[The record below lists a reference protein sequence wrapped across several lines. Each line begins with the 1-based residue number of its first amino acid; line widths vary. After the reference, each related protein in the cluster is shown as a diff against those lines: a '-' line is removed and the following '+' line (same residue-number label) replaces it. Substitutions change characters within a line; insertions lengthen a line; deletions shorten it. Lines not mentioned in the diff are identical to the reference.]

1 MMAPSD
7 PASPIA
13 PDGASIETFTRVVFG
28 KCEGWVAVREFPE
41 KGNPDQPP
49 RTPFF
54 PADANLAQN
63 IAREAERAV
72 SSGRALYVVPG
83 TVSGQGKAKAVDVV
97 AMQTV
102 LVDLD
107 HGDVRSKRDHL
118 TEHLGPPSLE
128 VISGGTTEDGQERLH
143 LYWNLTE
150 PALGT
155 EVATICKLRSVIAS
169 QGRRRPIVRHPR
181 INPSASQG
189 PSIGRAASSGLVTID
204 AERPLEY
211 ELEELAAKVEALPA
225 LVPEAV
231 SAETARVVAGK
242 ETTAKLFAKRIH
254 ENGIDGTTRFEA
266 LSSII
271 GYWIRRCNAGHVSRE
286 RAWEE
291 IASYNEAC
299 IVPPWPVDR
308 LREETERLWR
318 RDREQSPQH
327 DATGFSEDAV
337 ALQFTQRHGAD
348 WRYVAAWGQWF
359 VWTGTHWQREE
370 TLRVYDLARIVCR
383 DAAASCENLKLRA
396 KIASASTVAAVERLA
411 RADRTHAASADIWDA
426 DLWSLN
432 TPGGVV
438 ALKTGILV
446 PHRRQDANTK
456 IATATPRGECPAWQ
470 DFLATVTGRDA
481 ELQAYLQRVVGYCLT
496 GVTGEH
502 ALFFLYGTGA
512 NGKSV
517 FVTIVSGIL
526 GDYATVAP
534 MDMFMAATG
543 ERHPTDMAGLRGARL
558 VTATETEQGRRW
570 AESKLKT
577 LTGGDKITAR
587 FMRQDFFE
595 FVPQFKLVVAGNHKP
610 AIRNIDEAMRRRLHL
625 IPFTVTIPPAER
637 DKKLPEKLMA
647 ERDGIMAWAVD
658 GCREWQQIG
667 LKPPAAVSAATER
680 VFRGGGRNRPLAR
693 RSPACWERT
702 WWKKAR
708 CCSRPGRR
716 GPRRTANTSAPTRT
730 FPRSSRAAASSIIA
744 TTAGAAFVA
753 WRSGRAAAV
762 APRWICSRWTPG

>member
-1 MMAPSD
+1 MTAPSD
-7 PASPIA
+7 PTSPLA
-13 PDGASIETFTRVVFG
+13 PDPASIETFTRVLFEY
-28 KCEGWVAVREFPE
+28 CEGWVAVREFPE
-41 KGNPDQPP
+41 KGNADVAP

-63 IAREAERAV
+63 IAREAERAA

-83 TVSGQGKAKAVDVV
+83 IVAGQGKAKADDVI

-107 HGDVRSKRDHL
+107 HGDVRSKSDHL

-128 VISGGTTEDGQERLH
+128 VISGGTTEEGQERLH
-143 LYWNLTE
+143 LYWKLTE
-150 PALGT
+150 PALGSD
-155 EVATICKLRSVIAS
+155 VATICKLRSLIAAKVGGDRS
-169 QGRRRPIVRHPR
+169 FGSAHQPIR
-181 INPSASQG
+181 IAG
-189 PSIGRAASSGLVTID
+189 SIYRKGGVERLVTIR
-204 AERPLEY
+204 AARSLEY
-211 ELEELAAKVEALPA
+211 DLSELAAKVEALPA
-225 LVPEAV
+225 TADGAAV
-231 SAETARVVAGK
+231 TVAAESATK
-242 ETTAKLFAKRIH
+242 EPTTKLFTRRIH
-254 ENGIDGTTRFEA
+254 ENGVDGTTRFEA
-266 LSSII
+266 LSSVI
-271 GYWIRRCNAGHVSRE
+271 GYWIRRCNDGHVSRE
-286 RAWEE
+286 RAYEE

-299 IVPPWPVDR
+299 IVPPWPVER
-308 LREETERLWR
+308 LRQETERLWR

-327 DATGFSEDAV
+327 EGTGFSEDAV

-348 WRYVAAWGQWF
+348 WRFVAAWGRWF
-359 VWTGTHWQREE
+359 VWTSTHWQREE
-370 TLRVYDLARIVCR
+370 TLKVYDLARIVCR
-383 DAAASCENLKLRA
+383 DAAASCENVKLRA

-411 RADRTHAASADIWDA
+411 RADRAHAASTDIWDA

-438 ALKTGILV
+438 VLRTGILV
-446 PHRRQDANTK
+446 PHRREDANTK
-456 IATATPRGECPAWQ
+456 IANATPRGECPAWQ
-470 DFLATVTGRDA
+470 DFLATVTGRDP

-517 FVTIVSGIL
+517 FVTTISGIL

-595 FVPQFKLVVAGNHKP
+595 FVPQFKLIVAGNHKP

-625 IPFTVTIPPAER
+625 IPFTVTIPPAQR

-647 ERDGIMAWAVD
+647 ERNGIMAWAVD

-667 LKPPAAVSAATER
+667 LKPPAAVSAATEQYFEAEDALGR
-680 VFRGGGRNRPLAR
+680 WLDESCALGKNLLEKSGVLFATWKAWAEANGEYVGSNKDFSEKLASRGFTNYRDHGGRGFRGLALRQGG
-693 RSPACWERT
+693 
-702 WWKKAR
+702 
-708 CCSRPGRR
+708 
-716 GPRRTANTSAPTRT
+716 
-730 FPRSSRAAASSIIA
+730 
-744 TTAGAAFVA
+744 
-753 WRSGRAAAV
+753 SGR
-762 APRWICSRWTPG
+762 TEMDL

>member
-1 MMAPSD
+1 MTAPSD
-7 PASPIA
+7 PDSPVT
-13 PDGASIETFTRVVFG
+13 PDRASIETFTRAVFG
-28 KCEGWVAVREFPE
+28 SCEGWIAVREFSE
-41 KGNPDQPP
+41 KGTPDRTP

-54 PADANLAQN
+54 RADGNLAQN
-63 IAREAERAV
+63 IAREAERAT
-72 SSGRALYVVPG
+72 SSGRALYVVTG
-83 TVSGQGKAKAVDVV
+83 TVSGEGKARADDVV
-97 AMQTV
+97 ATQTV

-143 LYWNLTE
+143 LYWRLTE
-150 PALGT
+150 PALGSD
-155 EVATICKLRSVIAS
+155 VATICKLRSVIAAKVGGDPS
-169 QGRRRPIVRHPR
+169 FGSAHQPIRV
-181 INPSASQG
+181 AG
-189 PSIGRAASSGLVTID
+189 SIYRKGGVERLVTIR
-204 AERPLEY
+204 AARSLEY
-211 ELEELAAKVEALPA
+211 DLSEFAAKIEALPS
-225 LVPEAV
+225 LVPETT
-231 SAETARVVAGK
+231 SAETAKAAATK
-242 ETTAKLFAKRIH
+242 EPAAKLFAKRIH
-254 ENGIDGTTRFEA
+254 ESGVDGTTRFEA
-266 LSSII
+266 LSSVI
-271 GYWIRRCNAGHVSRE
+271 GYWIRRCNDGHVSRE
-286 RAWEE
+286 GAWDE

-299 IVPPWPVDR
+299 IVSPWPVER
-308 LREETERLWR
+308 LRQETERLWR
-318 RDREQSPQH
+318 RDHDRKAGAG
-327 DATGFSEDAV
+327 DATTEFSEDAV
-337 ALQFTQRHGAD
+337 TLQFTQRHGAD

-359 VWTGTHWQREE
+359 VWTSTHWQREA
-370 TLRVYDLARIVCR
+370 TLKVYDLARIVCR
-383 DAAASCENLKLRA
+383 DSAASCENIKLRA
-396 KIASASTVAAVERLA
+396 KIASANTVAAVERLA
-411 RADRTHAASADIWDA
+411 RADRGHAASADIWDA

-432 TPGGVV
+432 TPGGLV
-438 ALKTGILV
+438 ALKSGILV
-446 PHRRQDANTK
+446 PHRREDANTK

-470 DFLATVTGRDA
+470 DFLATVTGQDSA
-481 ELQAYLQRVVGYCLT
+481 LQAYLQRVVGYCLT

-517 FVTIVSGIL
+517 FVTTISGIL

-637 DKKLPEKLMA
+637 DKGLTEKLMA

-667 LKPPAAVSAATER
+667 LKPPAAVSAATEQYFEAEDAIGR
-680 VFRGGGRNRPLAR
+680 WLDEACVLGKNLAEKSAVLFAAWKAWAEANGEYVGSNKDFSEKLASRGFTNYRNHDGRGFRGLSLRQGG
-693 RSPACWERT
+693 
-702 WWKKAR
+702 
-708 CCSRPGRR
+708 
-716 GPRRTANTSAPTRT
+716 
-730 FPRSSRAAASSIIA
+730 
-744 TTAGAAFVA
+744 
-753 WRSGRAAAV
+753 SGR
-762 APRWICSRWTPG
+762 TEMDL

>member
-1 MMAPSD
+1 MTAPPD
-7 PASPIA
+7 PASPIT
-13 PDGASIETFTRVVFG
+13 PDGASIETFTRTIFG
-28 KCEGWVAVREFPE
+28 SCEGWVAIREFPE
-41 KGNPDQPP
+41 KGNPDQAP
-49 RTPFF
+49 RTPFIH
-54 PADANLAQN
+54 ADANLAQN
-63 IAREAERAV
+63 IAREAERAA

-83 TVSGQGKAKAVDVV
+83 TVSGQGKAKAADIV

-118 TEHLGPPSLE
+118 AAHLGEPSLE
-128 VISGGTTEDGQERLH
+128 VVSGGRTEEGQERLH
-143 LYWNLTE
+143 LYWRLTK
-150 PALGT
+150 PAVKTDVAMVCQLR
-155 EVATICKLRSVIAS
+155 ATIAAKVGGDPSFGSAHQPIRVAGSVYRKGGVERLAT
-169 QGRRRPIVRHPR
+169 
-181 INPSASQG
+181 
-189 PSIGRAASSGLVTID
+189 IG

-211 ELEELAAKVEALPA
+211 KLGEIAAKVDALPA
-225 LVPEAV
+225 LVTEGV
-231 SAETARVVAGK
+231 SSEPANGGTK
-242 ETTAKLFAKRIH
+242 EPTAKLFARRIQ
-254 ENGIDGTTRFEA
+254 ENGVDGTTRFEA
-266 LSSII
+266 LSSVI
-271 GYWIRRCNAGHVSRE
+271 GYWIRRCNDGHVSRE
-286 RAWEE
+286 QAWKE
-291 IASYNEAC
+291 ISSYNEAC

-308 LREETERLWR
+308 LRQETERLWR

-327 DATGFSEDAV
+327 QGTVFSEDAV

-348 WRYVAAWGQWF
+348 WRFVAAWGQWF

-370 TLRVYDLARIVCR
+370 TLKVYDLARIVCR
-383 DAAASCENLKLRA
+383 DAAASCENIKLRA

-470 DFLATVTGRDA
+470 DFLATVTGQDA

-667 LKPPAAVSAATER
+667 LKPPAAVSAATNEYFEAEDAIGR
-680 VFRGGGRNRPLAR
+680 WLDEACVLGKNLAEKSAVLFAAWKAWAEANGEYVGSNKDFSEKLASRGFINYRDHGGRGFRGLALRQGG
-693 RSPACWERT
+693 
-702 WWKKAR
+702 
-708 CCSRPGRR
+708 
-716 GPRRTANTSAPTRT
+716 
-730 FPRSSRAAASSIIA
+730 
-744 TTAGAAFVA
+744 
-753 WRSGRAAAV
+753 SGR
-762 APRWICSRWTPG
+762 TEMDL